1 MNINSL
7 NLGFA
12 SMNRP
17 LKFSLFLNLK
27 EFDFI
32 NKQNLINNLI
42 SRINTNFIV
51 IYSKKINQNDE
62 LFKKIFIKLKVK

>member
-32 NKQNLINNLI
+32 NKQNPINNLI
-42 SRINTNFIV
+42 SRINTNFIL